1 MAGARRRPGIL
12 TFTTAIAA
20 VWMAVAFQHVGTA
33 AAGQTAAQGSEQAQI
48 DKGRQAVGQACAPC
62 HGNILRVLQIHRKS
76 AAEWRDTVFSMI
88 GRGAQILPEEVEPLT
103 AYLTATAGPRP
114 PTGAGQAAAKPAA
127 SPPAGSTTTNS
138 ALEAEGKAIMG
149 RQCARCH
156 DLETAMRKPA
166 SDNWAAVLDRMVTY
180 GAEIGPADRQKLV
193 EYLNARAPAR

>member
-1 MAGARRRPGIL
+1 MAGTRRRRGIL
-12 TFTTAIAA
+12 TLTTAVVA
-20 VWMAVAFQHVGTA
+20 VWVAAAFQNVEGA
-33 AAGQTAAQGSEQAQI
+33 AAGQAAAQGSEQAQI

-114 PTGAGQAAAKPAA
+114 PAGAGQPASKPAA
-127 SPPAGSTTTNS
+127 SPSAGSATINS
-138 ALEAEGKAIMG
+138 ALEAEGKAILG

-166 SDNWAAVLDRMVTY
+166 SDDWAAVIARMVTY
-180 GAEIGPADRQKLV
+180 GAEVGPADRQKLI
-193 EYLNARAPAR
+193 EYLNGLAR